1 MDTLWQDLRSTLQTL
16 GEHPGL
22 TLAAVMSLS
31 LGIEATTV
39 QRLPD
44 PRHDRQIVHQAI
56 ARPHPFSMWMDYI
69 DFRHGSGDVLRRIG
83 CDVNSFNPAAAR
95 VRD

>member
-1 MDTLWQDLRSTLQTL
+1 MDTLWQDLRYTLQTL

-31 LGIEATTV
+31 LGIEATAV
-39 QRLPD
+39 QRVG
-44 PRHDRQIVHQAI
+44 PRHDRQIVHHVVTH
-56 ARPHPFSMWMDYI
+56 PHPFSMWMDYI

-83 CDVNSFNPAAAR
+83 CDVRSFNPVVAGT
-95 VRD
+95 RD